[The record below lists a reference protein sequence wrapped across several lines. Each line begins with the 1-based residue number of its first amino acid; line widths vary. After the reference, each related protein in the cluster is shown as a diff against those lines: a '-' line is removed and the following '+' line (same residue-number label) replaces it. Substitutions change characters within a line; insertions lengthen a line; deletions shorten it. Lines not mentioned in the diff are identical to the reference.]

1 MTTQFPLSG
10 PLTVGDLLDRAF
22 NLYRAR
28 FGIFLLTAALF
39 WAPHVVIFLLFGN
52 EPFFISFST
61 LWSYSAGAIGT
72 LALTVLSIEAL
83 HGRPLTTWA
92 GVRRGLH
99 RFWPY
104 VGMTIVMLAAITAA
118 TSVAAIP
125 FVIGLIAL
133 GLLFGDAPFNV
144 IGWIT
149 GVGAIDTSTLP
160 DMIGLI
166 ICGIVPLLILLLAP
180 AVYLFARWFAALP
193 ALLVEETGPI
203 ESLRR
208 SWHLGAGNV
217 RRIVGYVLLIV
228 LLVVILPLVIEMA
241 LEWIIEVV
249 LPGGAS
255 ELLLRYP
262 GLFLQLLIVIAVPF
276 FNAAAVLL
284 YYDLR
289 IRNEG
294 YDLELRVAELE
305 AQTAR
310 PAGQDAP

>member
-1 MTTQFPLSG
+1 
-10 PLTVGDLLDRAF
+10 
-22 NLYRAR
+22 
-28 FGIFLLTAALF
+28 
-39 WAPHVVIFLLFGN
+39 
-52 EPFFISFST
+52 
-61 LWSYSAGAIGT
+61 
-72 LALTVLSIEAL
+72 
-83 HGRPLTTWA
+83 
-92 GVRRGLH
+92 
-99 RFWPY
+99 
-104 VGMTIVMLAAITAA
+104 MLAAIVAA

-125 FVIGLIAL
+125 FFIGLIAL

-144 IGWIT
+144 LGWIA
-149 GVGAIDTSTLP
+149 GDGAIDTGTLP
-160 DMIGLI
+160 EAIGLI
-166 ICGIVPLLILLLAP
+166 ICGIVPLITLFLAP

-217 RRIVGYVLLIV
+217 RRMVGYVLLIGLLIV
-228 LLVVILPLVIEMA
+228 LLPLVIEMA

-249 LPGGAS
+249 LPAGAS
-255 ELLLRYP
+255 ELLLRFP
-262 GLFLQLLIVIAVPF
+262 GLFSQLFVIIAVPF
-276 FNAAAVLL
+276 PIAAAVLL

-305 AQTAR
+305 AQVAR